1 MDAQLQIALQMFVD
15 HFTKSTGKTP
25 SLDDINDFLRTTT
38 ESLNNAPRDNFEGYS
53 PEQMHCFLD
62 LLWSSAS
69 PIVLKELSDEEYMQM
84 PLFRQIMELTSIL
97 TNEGKI
103 KLTTTGALPLAVVR
117 KVYSVGVPDK
127 YIENRPNKRL
137 TESDS
142 ESVQL
147 TVVMLKILS
156 ATKIQ
161 KGVMTLTARG
171 KKLLKDKRQLISEL
185 LQIFTYQFNWAY
197 FDRFDDEDMD
207 VGRTGVGF
215 SLAMVAKYGSQWK
228 RDNFYAKKY
237 FEAFPMLAMDRRWS
251 EEVPGENCYTIRTFE
266 RFMLE
271 FGLIE
276 MKDEEVPNNESS
288 LPRFNIHTYIR
299 KSDLFDKIFT
309 FK

>member
-15 HFTKSTGKTP
+15 HFTKSTGKSP
-25 SLDDINDFLRTTT
+25 SLEDINDFLRTTT

-53 PEQMHCFLD
+53 PEQMHRFID
-62 LLWSSAS
+62 LLWSSHS
-69 PIVLKELSDEEYMQM
+69 PITLNELSEEEYMQM

-97 TNEGKI
+97 ADEGKI

-117 KVYSVGVPDK
+117 RVYSVGVPDK
-127 YIENRPNKRL
+127 YIENYPKKRL
-137 TESDS
+137 TEADS
-142 ESVQL
+142 ESVQRTL
-147 TVVMLKILS
+147 VMLKILS

-171 KKLLKDKRQLISEL
+171 KKLLKDKHQLISQL
-185 LQIFTYQFNWAY
+185 LQVFTYQFNWAY
-197 FDRFDDEDMD
+197 FDRFYDEDME

-228 RDNFYAKKY
+228 RDNFYAQKY
-237 FEAFPMLAMDRRWS
+237 FEAFPMLAMDKRWS
-251 EEVPGENCYTIRTFE
+251 EEVPGENCYTIRTFD

-276 MKDEEVPNNESS
+276 MKDEKVPNNESAI
-288 LPRFNIHTYIR
+288 LQFKIHTYIR
-299 KSDLFDKIFT
+299 KSELFDKIFT